1 MKTFKLSN
9 EVLIPQVGFGTY
21 KLTEGE
27 ECYKST
33 KNALAIGYRHIDTAA
48 VYENEVS
55 VGRAIV
61 DSGIDRKEIF
71 LTTKVWN
78 SDRGYENTMKAFE
91 ESLKRLNVDYVDLY
105 LVHWPANA
113 QQFSNSKELN
123 ASTWKAMEEIYKS
136 GKAKAIGV
144 SNFLVHHLNDLFES
158 CTVKPMVNQIEFH
171 PGYIQKETVAFCQQ
185 NAILVQAWSPLGR
198 GRVLNHPVLEKIA
211 QKHESSTSAVC
222 LQFALQQGI
231 CVLPKSATKERIV
244 ANLATNIELTSE
256 EIEQIRSMEEVG
268 FSGLNPDTVTF

>member
-27 ECYKST
+27 ECYEST
-33 KNALAIGYRHIDTAA
+33 KDALAIGYRHIDTAA

-158 CTVKPMVNQIEFH
+158 C
-171 PGYIQKETVAFCQQ
+171 
-185 NAILVQAWSPLGR
+185 
-198 GRVLNHPVLEKIA
+198 
-211 QKHESSTSAVC
+211 
-222 LQFALQQGI
+222 
-231 CVLPKSATKERIV
+231 
-244 ANLATNIELTSE
+244 
-256 EIEQIRSMEEVG
+256 
-268 FSGLNPDTVTF
+268 